1 MIGKRYT
8 AQYKIE
14 TVEEYLKEK
23 EKDSNLK
30 LAIFAAKKGIA
41 DSTFNDWV
49 IKYKRQGQGFCNIT
63 TEIKKLNTYEII
75 DSEPKGMEL
84 IKEVKEENI
93 SMSKNRVRLKY
104 NGVVIEFDKSL
115 LERVMEIVRTW

>member
-63 TEIKKLNTYEII
+63 TEIEKLNTYEII
-75 DSEPKGMEL
+75 DSEPKGREL
-84 IKEVKEENI
+84 INKVEDEKAPI
-93 SMSKNRVRLKY
+93 SKDRVRLKY

-115 LERVMEIVRTW
+115 LERVMEIVRAW

>member
-8 AQYKIE
+8 ALYRIE
-14 TVEEYLKEK
+14 VVEEYLKEK
-23 EKDSNLK
+23 ENNPKLK
-30 LAIFAAKKGIA
+30 LADFAAKKGIA

-115 LERVMEIVRTW
+115 LERVMEIVRAW